1 MKHLLRP
8 VAIALGVILLGGFG
22 WIACRA
28 KWRQM
33 SLQQAIKQYHVAV
46 DGFSRGDPEPA
57 KRIFSHRDDVTL
69 ANPWGPAVRG
79 WRQVSEALNFA
90 SSRFR
95 EGKVTSF
102 EPVAWYEAPE
112 LATILELERWRAKV
126 GGREDISFFDLRV
139 TSTFRRE
146 DGTWKLVHRHA
157 DPITAPNPEGPLR
170 RLGG

>member
-1 MKHLLRP
+1 
-8 VAIALGVILLGGFG
+8 
-22 WIACRA
+22 
-28 KWRQM
+28 M
-33 SLQQAIKQYHVAV
+33 SLQEAINQYHSAV
-46 DGFSRGDPEPA
+46 DEFSRGDPEPA

-69 ANPWGPAVRG
+69 ANPWGPAVHG
-79 WRQVSEALNFA
+79 WGQVSEALNFA

-102 EPVAWYEAPE
+102 EPVARYKVSK

-126 GGREDISFFDLRV
+126 GGREDVSSFDLRV

-157 DPITAPNPEGPLR
+157 DPITVPNPEGPLR
-170 RLGG
+170 RSGG

>member
-1 MKHLLRP
+1 MNLYQ
-8 VAIALGVILLGGFG
+8 VID
-22 WIACRA
+22 
-28 KWRQM
+28 
-33 SLQQAIKQYHVAV
+33 QYHSAV

-69 ANPWGPAVRG
+69 ANPWGPAVHG
-79 WRQVSEALNFA
+79 WRQVSEALDFA

-102 EPVAWYEAPE
+102 EDVALYEAPE
-112 LATILELERWRAKV
+112 LTTVHELERWTAKI
-126 GGREDISFFDLRV
+126 GRSEDISFFALRV

-157 DPITAPNPEGPLR
+157 DPIGPALYSVFD
-170 RLGG
+170 